1 MAFRAHLV
9 LLIKERG
16 FANAAHTAWEITKR
30 LRRGGYE
37 AYVASIDRPE
47 PSSRQRPRAT
57 SQRKKASPH
66 RRGVEAGAL
75 NSTSA
80 RSASAKD

>member
-16 FANAAHTAWEITKR
+16 FANAAHVAWEITKR
-30 LRRGGYE
+30 LRRGGLE

-47 PSSRQRPRAT
+47 PPSRQRQT
-57 SQRKKASPH
+57 SQRKKASP
-66 RRGVEAGAL
+66 RKRGIEAGAL
-75 NSTSA
+75 NSASA
-80 RSASAKD
+80 RSASGKE